1 MCNITDKTQR
11 YLLFD
16 ESGNLGANGRYFV
29 ISCVDVFDCKSLF
42 NIMKR
47 KIRQARVLFPQL
59 GSLHVNEI
67 KAKDAYP
74 AVKYHIAECIVAK
87 PVTISYIVADLYHVE
102 SRLLIDKNIFYN
114 YLMKLL
120 VCDIISF
127 ADTGRTINIMYDM
140 HSTKV
145 GSVNSLE
152 EYIKAS
158 LIYEKGYNLK
168 LNFKSYDS
176 DASNAYHIQAAD
188 YVANAIYTKYEYGV
202 EDYYRVLAPNLN
214 KVQRFPYRLFGK

>member
-1 MCNITDKTQR
+1 MQNISDKTQR

-16 ESGNLGANGRYFV
+16 ESGNLGSSGRYFV
-29 ISCVDVFDCKSLF
+29 ISCVDIFDCKSLF

-47 KIRQARVLFPQL
+47 KIGQAKDLFPEL
-59 GSLHVNEI
+59 GVLHANEI

-74 AVKYHIAECIVAK
+74 AVKYHIAECIVSKHAA
-87 PVTISYIVADLYHVE
+87 VSYIVADLYHVE
-102 SRLLIDKNIFYN
+102 SRLLVDKNIFYN

-120 VCDIISF
+120 ICDVVSF

-158 LIYEKGYNLK
+158 LIYEKGYDLK
-168 LNFKSYDS
+168 LTFNSYDS
-176 DASNAYHIQAAD
+176 NASNAYHIQAAD

-202 EDYYRVLAPNLN
+202 SSYYDVLKPSFN
-214 KVQRFPYRLFGK
+214 KVQLFPYRLFGK